1 AAAGKR
7 EEEGGGAAAAVGRAA
22 AGDAGAAAGVEKGE
36 AAAHTA
42 VTPAADSQAAA
53 AAAGEGQEPGG
64 PGWRR
69 KAHRGER
76 NGLQG
81 DMFLWHE
88 WFGHSAV
95 PEWDRSEAG
104 TDREERQLPHHN
116 PHHHY
121 HCHRNPVIR
130 LVHPHAHSCAKKRIW
145 PLVWL
150 VCCALLGFEYG
161 FSLENENAPVCWEA
175 QAQVGF
181 NTPPFFLCPSLYIL
195 SLTFF
200 PHHLA
205 LATPL
210 FSLRPLLSPSP
221 GQFGDFAN
229 NAQAIIDN
237 FIVSG
242 EDKWMT
248 PTGLVLLL
256 PHGFDGQGPEHSSAR
271 LERYLQVGCYR
282 GGLRGTCRLSDLI
295 CFWMAMA
302 HICLPSLT
310 IGSTP
315 SISSPTATPFSIH
328 CLPTSTHLNTFPPQF
343 PSHTSIP
350 FLPLPLSLPH
360 SPPVPHFLPSPFS
373 SPPPHFLRS
382 PIPSPSPAPN
392 QLVNDDADHLPG
404 YSPHLAA
411 QIEAGFTIADRGEWV
426 AVGWVATVLG

>member
-53 AAAGEGQEPGG
+53 AAAGEGQEPG
-64 PGWRR
+64 
-69 KAHRGER
+69 
-76 NGLQG
+76 
-81 DMFLWHE
+81 
-88 WFGHSAV
+88 
-95 PEWDRSEAG
+95 

-121 HCHRNPVIR
+121 HCHRNPGQWCVCVPCWDGL
-130 LVHPHAHSCAKKRIW
+130 LVW

-175 QAQVGF
+175 
-181 NTPPFFLCPSLYIL
+181 
-195 SLTFF
+195 
-200 PHHLA
+200 
-205 LATPL
+205 
-210 FSLRPLLSPSP
+210 
-221 GQFGDFAN
+221 QFGDFAN

-411 QIEAGFTIADRGEWV
+411 QIEAGFTIADR
-426 AVGWVATVLG
+426 